1 MNNVVIDAC
10 CLINLLA
17 AEDILSKPS
26 VQTTKLKVTSS
37 GNVSSTG
44 AVLHV
49 AQIIAAESMY
59 LLQPDLDD
67 PSKLFKSPIN
77 LDPYFKAGA
86 LHRCDIEGGEET
98 SLFIAYA
105 TKLDDGEAACLA
117 IAKNR
122 GWSIATDDL
131 PATSMANQDGVTV
144 LTTSQLLKQWAR
156 NTKATRRQIT
166 EALLKIQKFAKFAPR
181 PNSPEANWWIS
192 QIAGK

>member
-17 AEDILSKPS
+17 AEDVLSKPS
-26 VQTTKLKVTSS
+26 VQKTKLKVTSS

-59 LLQPDLDD
+59 LLQPELDD

-77 LDPYFKAGA
+77 LNPYFKTGV
-86 LHRCDIEGGEET
+86 LNRCDVEGVEET

-122 GWSIATDDL
+122 GWSLATDDR
-131 PATSMANQDGVTV
+131 PATSIANQAGVTV
-144 LTTSQLLKQWAR
+144 LTTAQLLKQWAR
-156 NTKATRRQIT
+156 NTKATKLQIT
-166 EALLKIQKFAKFAPR
+166 EALLKIQRFAKFVPR
-181 PNSPEANWWIS
+181 PNSPEATWWIS
-192 QIAGK
+192 HLAGK